1 MNDIYRQ
8 NEEDCRAET
17 ARRLEKARGEAEAI
31 RRQAEEEGAQQCGRL
46 NERVQSRKAEA
57 VRLAAAE
64 LLRT

>member
-31 RRQAEEEGAQQCGRL
+31 RQQAEEEGDS
-46 NERVQSRKAEA
+46 N
-57 VRLAAAE
+57 AAA
-64 LLRT
+64 